1 MVKRLPRFCYAEVAL
16 VNNRN
21 DEERVYLAYSQPD
34 EHSEVELQ
42 TVMAVEKVLHKVR
55 AFTCLVIGNR
65 VQADEIV
72 EDALI
77 LYLATDPEP
86 NETDGAY
93 PYLIAAVRRLL
104 RTTGAR
110 ARRGADL
117 DQALAPLLQLP
128 LETREIA
135 ALHLGAGFAVQD
147 TARLLGIALEEAVTG
162 LETVRKAIGPEI
174 YDRAASP
181 A

>member
-1 MVKRLPRFCYAEVAL
+1 

-21 DEERVYLAYSQPD
+21 EEERMNLAYSQPAD
-34 EHSEVELQ
+34 HSEIELQ
-42 TVMAVEKVLHKVR
+42 TVMSVEKVLRKVR

-65 VQADEIV
+65 VEADEIV

-104 RTTGAR
+104 RTTGTR
-110 ARRGADL
+110 ARRGTDL
-117 DQALAPLLQLP
+117 DQALAPLLDLP

-135 ALHLGAGFAVQD
+135 ALHLGAGFAI
-147 TARLLGIALEEAVTG
+147 AESASLLGLTADEAVAG
-162 LETVRKAIGPEI
+162 LDTVRLAIGPET
-174 YDRAASP
+174 YDRAAP
-181 A
+181 AG

>member
-1 MVKRLPRFCYAEVAL
+1 M
-16 VNNRN
+16 N
-21 DEERVYLAYSQPD
+21 LAYSQPAD
-34 EHSEVELQ
+34 HSEIELQ
-42 TVMAVEKVLHKVR
+42 TVMSVEKVLRKVR

-65 VQADEIV
+65 VEADEIV

-104 RTTGAR
+104 RTTGTR
-110 ARRGADL
+110 ARRGTDL
-117 DQALAPLLQLP
+117 DQALAPLLDLP

-135 ALHLGAGFAVQD
+135 ALHLGAGFAI
-147 TARLLGIALEEAVTG
+147 AESASLLGLTADEAVAG
-162 LETVRKAIGPEI
+162 LDTVRLAIGPET
-174 YDRAASP
+174 YDRAAP
-181 A
+181 AG

>member
-1 MVKRLPRFCYAEVAL
+1 MLRAEVPL

-21 DEERVYLAYSQPD
+21 EEEPVTPAYNQPA
-34 EHSEVELQ
+34 EHSSPELQ
-42 TVMAVEKVLHKVR
+42 TVMGVEKVLKKVR

-65 VQADEIV
+65 VEADEIV

-93 PYLIAAVRRLL
+93 PHLIATVRRLL
-104 RTTGAR
+104 RTNGAR
-110 ARRGADL
+110 ARRGSDL

-135 ALHLGAGFAVQD
+135 ALHLGAGFAVAD
-147 TARLLGIALEEAVTG
+147 TARLLEIAPEEALAG
-162 LETVRKAIGPEI
+162 LETVRKVIGPET
-174 YDRAASP
+174 YDKAAP
-181 A
+181 AA

>member
-1 MVKRLPRFCYAEVAL
+1 M
-16 VNNRN
+16 NNPN
-21 DEERVYLAYSQPD
+21 EEERVKLAHSQPAD
-34 EHSEVELQ
+34 HSEIELL
-42 TVMAVEKVLHKVR
+42 TVMAVEKVLRKVR

-65 VQADEIV
+65 VEADEIV

-86 NETDGAY
+86 NETDDAY

-117 DQALAPLLQLP
+117 DQALAPLLDLP

-135 ALHLGAGFAVQD
+135 ALHLGAGFAIAE
-147 TARLLGIALEEAVTG
+147 TASLLGLAADEVVAG
-162 LETVRKAIGPEI
+162 LDIVRRAIGPET
-174 YDRAASP
+174 YDKAAP
-181 A
+181 AG

>member
-1 MVKRLPRFCYAEVAL
+1 MNSPNE
-16 VNNRN
+16 
-21 DEERVYLAYSQPD
+21 EERVKLAYSQPGD
-34 EHSEVELQ
+34 HSEIELP
-42 TVMAVEKVLHKVR
+42 TVMAVEKVLRKVR

-65 VQADEIV
+65 VEADEIV

-104 RTTGAR
+104 RTSGTR
-110 ARRGADL
+110 ARRGTDL
-117 DQALAPLLQLP
+117 DQALAPLLDLP

-135 ALHLGAGFAVQD
+135 ALHLGSGFAI
-147 TARLLGIALEEAVTG
+147 AEIANLLGLATEEAVAG
-162 LETVRKAIGPEI
+162 LDIVRRAIGPET
-174 YDRAASP
+174 YDRAVP
-181 A
+181 PG